1 MSYMNSKFRTVASA
15 LVDQRT
21 AVRHP
26 VQVQRATVRR
36 HAAQAISA
44 LLEDISVYGCR
55 VVVDGRFNPGDRL
68 WLRLASSDPVPAT
81 AIWYDKGR
89 LGCRFDGPLER
100 KLLRDLTL
108 GSDANC

>member
-26 VQVQRATVRR
+26 VQLQRATVRR
-36 HAAQAISA
+36 HAAQAIPA

-55 VVVDGRFNPGDRL
+55 VVVDDPFAPGDRL
-68 WLRLASSDPVPAT
+68 WLRLAASEPVSAT
-81 AIWYDKGR
+81 AIWYDKGK
-89 LGCRFDGPLER
+89 LGCRFDGPLEST
-100 KLLRDLTL
+100 LLRNLTL
-108 GSDANC
+108 GSD